1 MNSAGDVMNIDFSR
15 GRVTLVLAPI
25 DGRAGFLK
33 LAGIAEAQL
42 GIPVTAGGEF
52 VVFISRKR
60 SVCKI
65 IFSDDRGYTLV
76 TRRLHQGRFLK
87 LLTSQKASDIRLT
100 PDELSRYLD
109 GEDVQVVHT
118 KRPVFD

>member
-1 MNSAGDVMNIDFSR
+1 MRIDFSR
-15 GRVTLVLAPI
+15 GRVTLVLAPV
-25 DGRAGFLK
+25 DCRAGFLK

-42 GIPVTAGGEF
+42 GIPVTAGGEY

-65 IFSDDRGYTLV
+65 IFSDDRGYTLI
-76 TRRLHQGRFLK
+76 TRRLHRGRFLD
-87 LLTSQKASDIRLT
+87 LLTTHTASDIRLT

-118 KRPVFD
+118 KHPRFGN